1 MKKFIPRFPS
11 RFQLIAAM
19 NPCPCGH
26 LGDHL
31 QACTCSPYE
40 IKRYRKRLSG
50 PFLDRI
56 DLVVEVPRLTPEE
69 LLTRP
74 RGERSAAIQTRVGAA
89 RRVQWERLRDEAGRF
104 SNAQLDSQE
113 IARYCSFDKEAEG
126 LLRMAI
132 DRFALSARAYTR
144 VLKVARTIADLDMVH
159 SIKAQHLAEAIQYR
173 PSDETLH

>member
-1 MKKFIPRFPS
+1 VRAPW
-11 RFQLIAAM
+11 
-19 NPCPCGH
+19 
-26 LGDHL
+26 
-31 QACTCSPYE
+31 YE

-74 RGERSAAIQTRVGAA
+74 RGERSAVIQTRVRAA
-89 RRVQWERLRDEAGRF
+89 RRVQWERLRGEPGRF

-113 IARYCSFDKEAEG
+113 ITRYCSLDKEAEE

-144 VLKVARTIADLDMVH
+144 VLKVARTIADLDVAR

-173 PSDETLH
+173 ANDETLH

>member
-1 MKKFIPRFPS
+1 
-11 RFQLIAAM
+11 
-19 NPCPCGH
+19 
-26 LGDHL
+26 
-31 QACTCSPYE
+31 
-40 IKRYRKRLSG
+40 
-50 PFLDRI
+50 
-56 DLVVEVPRLTPEE
+56 LTPEE

-74 RGERSAAIQTRVGAA
+74 RGERSAAIQTRVGGA
-89 RRVQWERLRDEAGRF
+89 RRVQWERLRDEPGRF

-113 IARYCSFDKEAEG
+113 ITRYCSLDKEAEE

-144 VLKVARTIADLDMVH
+144 VLKVARTIADLDAAR